1 MTSWSRSESD
11 PSSSGDLYC
20 NLCADKF
27 HVKYSNHSTDDSNC
41 GISCKQ
47 PRSRSESRCYRNCY
61 RRFLCICNTDRYA
74 SKHHGSRSWRIQIQG
89 LCEIRSAADPGIL
102 CDLYDPVA
110 DPVSVLSVRRETF
123 ELLFT
128 L

>member
-1 MTSWSRSESD
+1 MVV
-11 PSSSGDLYC
+11 GL
-20 NLCADKF
+20 
-27 HVKYSNHSTDDSNC
+27 
-41 GISCKQ
+41 G
-47 PRSRSESRCYRNCY
+47 
-61 RRFLCICNTDRYA
+61 
-74 SKHHGSRSWRIQIQG
+74 GIQIQG

-102 CDLYDPVA
+102 CDLYDSVT